1 MAKKASK
8 ATESERGLF
17 EKVPDS
23 GVWWIRYT
31 DSQGNY
37 RREKVGRRA
46 DAKTLLD
53 KRHTETLQRKKLP
66 EKFRAKAVTFR
77 QLSEDALEHSRHSNK
92 DDSTYELQLKVNAL
106 LPVFGDREAETITKQ
121 ELQRWLASEMTARG
135 WKPSSRNR
143 WQAAL
148 SLIFRVG
155 IDNEKITT
163 NPASR
168 IRRKTED
175 NGRVRYLSTD
185 EETKLREA
193 ITNPIHLAAV
203 ELSLHTGMRQSEQ
216 FSLRWSQVDFD
227 RRQIHLPTT
236 KNGKPRRIPL
246 NANAIAALEVLK
258 KASGREVVFPNGR
271 EDNAAVQGARGW
283 FKDAVTRAKLE
294 DYTWHCNRHTFA
306 SRLVMAGVDLRTV
319 GELLGHRTAQMT
331 LRYSHL
337 APEHTASAVDRLV
350 TSGTPIAP

>member
-1 MAKKASK
+1 
-8 ATESERGLF
+8 LF
-17 EKVPDS
+17 LTVEGACAVIQRS
-23 GVWWIRYT
+23 GK
-31 DSQGNY
+31 Y
-37 RREKVGRRA
+37 RREKVGRRG

-53 KRHTETLQRKKLP
+53 KRRTETLQRKKLP
-66 EKFRAKAVTFR
+66 EKFRVKAVTFST
-77 QLSEDALEHSRHSNK
+77 LCKDALEHSKHSNK
-92 DDSTYELQLKVNAL
+92 EDSTYELQLKVNSL
-106 LPVFGDREAETITKQ
+106 LPIFGNREAETITKQ
-121 ELQRWLASEMTARG
+121 ELQKWLADQTATRG

-155 IDNEKITT
+155 IDNEKIAV

-175 NGRVRYLSTD
+175 NGKVRFLSAD

-193 ITNPIHLAAV
+193 ITDPLQWAAL

-216 FSLRWSQVDFD
+216 YSLKWAEVDFE
-227 RRQIHLPTT
+227 RKQIHLPMT

-246 NANAIAALEVLK
+246 NANALAALQVLK
-258 KASGREVVFPNGR
+258 NDSDAVF
-271 EDNAAVQGARGW
+271 AATLSGARGW
-283 FKDAVTRAKLE
+283 FKDAVTRAKLKE
-294 DYTWHCNRHTFA
+294 YAWHCNKHTFA

-319 GELLGHRTAQMT
+319 GELLGHKSLQMT

-337 APEHTASAVDRLV
+337 APEYTTSAVDRISTTV
-350 TSGTPIAP
+350 APAPASTMTDAVSN

>member
-1 MAKKASK
+1 MQV
-8 ATESERGLF
+8 ERGLF
-17 EKVPDS
+17 EKVPGS

-31 DSQGNY
+31 DGQGKY

-53 KRHTETLQRKKLP
+53 KRRTETLQRKKLP
-66 EKFRAKAVTFR
+66 EKFRVKAVRFHE
-77 QLSEDALEHSRHSNK
+77 LCADALEHSKHSNK
-92 DDSTYELQLKVNAL
+92 DDSTYELQLKVNSL
-106 LPVFGDREAETITKQ
+106 LPVFGDREASAITKS
-121 ELQRWLASEMTARG
+121 ELERWLGHEMTERG

-155 IDNEKITT
+155 LDNGKIEN

-168 IRRKTED
+168 IRRKTENND
-175 NGRVRYLSTD
+175 KVRYLSAD
-185 EETKLREA
+185 EETALRQA
-193 ITNPIHLAAV
+193 IKDPLHWAAV
-203 ELSLHTGMRQSEQ
+203 ELSIHTGMRQSEQ
-216 FSLRWSQVDFD
+216 YSLKWSQVDFN
-227 RRQIHLPTT
+227 RKQIHLPTT
-236 KNGKPRRIPL
+236 KNGKPRTIPL
-246 NANAIAALEVLK
+246 NANALAALQTLRNDK
-258 KASGREVVFPNGR
+258 DVVFS
-271 EDNAAVQGARGW
+271 ATVSGARGW
-283 FKDAVTRAKLE
+283 FKDAVTRANLK

-337 APEHTASAVDRLV
+337 APEHTASAVDRISTV
-350 TSGTPIAP
+350 VSTTVAPATVSTGTATVNS